1 MLQGRG
7 FIRSSYNHFASRSS
21 KRLRCCA
28 HHYFENAP
36 SFSSSS
42 FTYLQNSR
50 CFTSFAPIV
59 QDTTTDASTSKQ
71 STNNLFPLLNE
82 HERTLLQEQ
91 KDITDRARALAHRVG
106 IPILN
111 DHNLLQQLAT
121 FSVVVAG
128 EYNAGKSS
136 LINALLG
143 EPRLLETGT
152 LPTTDTIAILSASPP
167 PDNWDHSVHFHH
179 LPHNAFLQ
187 DLTLVDTPGTNAIL
201 THHTAQTL
209 RLLPSADWILFVTSA
224 DRPLSES
231 ERQLLEVMARDY
243 RKSIVLVINKMD
255 ILDRAGGWHGA
266 EEKQKVVDFVQT
278 NVASLLGARPMVIP
292 VSAHIPSQVAVLS
305 QFLKETLSHH
315 TKIQSK
321 LTSPLGVAETWVHQ
335 CLTRVTTE
343 RQALRDHAVTL
354 QLVQSHVEGWKKE
367 SKSEMELIRMRMA
380 RYLRTQQGDRAHL
393 FLKHLTVW
401 QFYSLAFQ
409 LDPVAWDRTGP
420 LASSKSS
427 VKSNDPARDDLQQ
440 MTYEAASSLATK
452 TRAQGQ
458 AVIELLGH
466 RASSNAPFSLVG
478 HITAASRFEE
488 THERIR
494 ERLELVLQR
503 TIHEEENTNFYGD
516 SFQRTLSR
524 LALASIGWNALSL
537 AAGLLYCEWQGFGM
551 ASASVA
557 AGTAVLF
564 SGRSHAAQHYAQIWH
579 TKADQLEQD
588 LQAVWEEELE
598 RLERQTVQGISPF
611 QRFVQA
617 EEERLNELQTEADSI
632 LHASQKLRYQVSQEA
647 PKE

>member
-1 MLQGRG
+1 LQDAATVSKE
-7 FIRSSYNHFASRSS
+7 SS
-21 KRLRCCA
+21 
-28 HHYFENAP
+28 
-36 SFSSSS
+36 
-42 FTYLQNSR
+42 T
-50 CFTSFAPIV
+50 
-59 QDTTTDASTSKQ
+59 
-71 STNNLFPLLNE
+71 NLFPLLNE
-82 HERTLLQEQ
+82 HERTLLQSQ
-91 KDITDRARALAHRVG
+91 KDITDRSRALAHRVG
-106 IPILN
+106 ITIPN
-111 DHNLLQQLAT
+111 DPNHSILQQLAT

-136 LINALLG
+136 LINALVG

-167 PDNWDHSVHFHH
+167 PKHWDNSVRFHH

-209 RLLPSADWILFVTSA
+209 RLLPAADWILFVTSA

-231 ERQLLEVMARDY
+231 ERQLLESMAKEY

-321 LTSPLGVAETWVHQ
+321 LTSPLGVAEKWVHQ
-335 CLTRVTTE
+335 GLEQVTIE
-343 RQALRDHAVTL
+343 RHALRDHAVIL

-367 SKSEMELIRMRMA
+367 SKSEMELIRMLMG

-393 FLKHLTVW
+393 FLQRLTVW

-420 LASSKSS
+420 LASSSS
-427 VKSNDPARDDLQQ
+427 SSSSSSRGKSNDQARDDLQQ
-440 MTYEAASSLATK
+440 MAYEAASSLATK

-466 RASSNAPFSLVG
+466 RASLNAQTPFSLVG

-488 THERIR
+488 THDRIR
-494 ERLELVLQR
+494 ERLQLVLQR
-503 TIHEEENTNFYGD
+503 TIHEEEKTGSYGD
-516 SFQRTLSR
+516 YFQRTLSR
-524 LALASIGWNALSL
+524 LAMTSIGWNMLCIASSIWYGEL
-537 AAGLLYCEWQGFGM
+537 QGFMM
-551 ASASVA
+551 ATASVA

-564 SGRSHAAQHYAQIWH
+564 SGRSHAAQKYAQIWH

-588 LQAVWEEELE
+588 LQTVWEEELE
-598 RLERQTVQGISPF
+598 RQERQIVQGISPF

-617 EEERLNELQTEADSI
+617 EEERLHELQTEAESI
-632 LHASQKLRYQVSQEA
+632 LHASQKLRYQVSQPA
-647 PKE
+647 KA

>member
-7 FIRSSYNHFASRSS
+7 FIRSSYVHFASRRS
-21 KRLRCCA
+21 KRLRCSA
-28 HHYFENAP
+28 HHYCQKAP
-36 SFSSSS
+36 SISSCS
-42 FTYLQNSR
+42 FVYLENPR
-50 CFTSFAPIV
+50 GFTSSTPVV
-59 QDTTTDASTSKQ
+59 QDTTDTSKQ
-71 STNNLFPLLNE
+71 STNNNLFSLLNE
-82 HERTLLQEQ
+82 HERTLLQAQ
-91 KDITDRARALAHRVG
+91 RDITDRARALAHRVG
-106 IPILN
+106 ITISN
-111 DHNLLQQLAT
+111 DHTVLEELAT

-136 LINALLG
+136 LINALIQ
-143 EPRLLETGT
+143 EPRLLATGT
-152 LPTTDTIAILSASPP
+152 VPTTDTIAILSASPP
-167 PDNWDHSVHFHH
+167 PENWDPSVQYHY

-231 ERQLLEVMARDY
+231 ERQLLEVMAQDY

-305 QFLKETLSHH
+305 QFLHETLSHH

-321 LTSPLGVAETWVHQ
+321 LTSPLGVAEQWVHQ
-335 CLTRVTTE
+335 CLEHVTTE

-367 SKSEMELIRMRMA
+367 SQSEMELIKKRMG

-393 FLKHLTVW
+393 FLQRLTMW
-401 QFYSLAFQ
+401 QFYRLAYQF
-409 LDPVAWDRTGP
+409 DSVAWDRTGP
-420 LASSKSS
+420 LANSKS
-427 VKSNDPARDDLQQ
+427 VIKNHDPARDDLQQ
-440 MTYEAASSLATK
+440 MADEAAATLATK

-466 RASSNAPFSLVG
+466 RATSNAPFSLVG

-494 ERLELVLQR
+494 ERLERVLQR
-503 TIHEEENTNFYGD
+503 TIHEDETTDFYGI

-524 LALASIGWNALSL
+524 LAVASIGSNALSL
-537 AAGLLYCEWQGFGM
+537 AASLWYWDLQGLGM

-588 LQAVWEEELE
+588 LQTVWEEELDA
-598 RLERQTVQGISPF
+598 PF

-617 EEERLNELQTEADSI
+617 EEERLNELQTEAESI
-632 LHASQKLRYQVSQEA
+632 LHASQKLRYQVSQP